1 MMIFSF
7 VQIFT
12 TVILIFIMSNF
23 LSNSIGNFAYSL
35 LPDEADAVNRHI
47 KHFIVIIQGRHTFDN
62 YFGTFPGADGFPKN
76 TSVPLDPFEPNQ
88 STYAKPFHINGE
100 VNYKA
105 RDDPPTYR
113 LSYNNGNMN
122 GFILAQKNNTGN
134 PINVMGYFDN
144 RDIPYYWKFAS
155 EYVLAQRFFSPSMRS
170 DLVNSLY
177 AIDANPSLKLQDVPI
192 QGLEINRTIFDSLEA
207 KNIPW
212 RVYVENLGHIYEMNK
227 EDTLILKRSIPIL
240 AIPRFTDNQSLKS
253 NISDLSDYFDD
264 ILSNKLANVSFL
276 YFTGSNDSP
285 TTNVIPSQE
294 LVANLVYAL
303 MRSQYWN
310 SSAILITHNEAGGW
324 YDHVKPPIN
333 NNTAE
338 LSGFR
343 VPAIIISPYVKS
355 AHFDSNTYD
364 IKAFLDIIQSS
375 FGINNTINSINNTNR
390 MYSVFDFAQKPRQP
404 PLLQEIPSERVTI
417 NPEQIK
423 GINIIYVMSL
433 SAPVIATFCWYYI
446 VRKSK

>member
-1 MMIFSF
+1 
-7 VQIFT
+7 
-12 TVILIFIMSNF
+12 
-23 LSNSIGNFAYSL
+23 
-35 LPDEADAVNRHI
+35 
-47 KHFIVIIQGRHTFDN
+47 
-62 YFGTFPGADGFPKN
+62 
-76 TSVPLDPFEPNQ
+76 
-88 STYAKPFHINGE
+88 
-100 VNYKA
+100 
-105 RDDPPTYR
+105 
-113 LSYNNGNMN
+113 
-122 GFILAQKNNTGN
+122 
-134 PINVMGYFDN
+134 
-144 RDIPYYWKFAS
+144 
-155 EYVLAQRFFSPSMRS
+155 
-170 DLVNSLY
+170 
-177 AIDANPSLKLQDVPI
+177 
-192 QGLEINRTIFDSLEA
+192 
-207 KNIPW
+207 
-212 RVYVENLGHIYEMNK
+212 MNK

-423 GINIIYVMSL
+423 GINIIYIMSL
-433 SAPVIATFCWYYI
+433 LAPIIATFCWYYVI
-446 VRKSK
+446 RKSKRVKNVK